1 MTPRSCFGKMNSIL
15 GSVVPLAMFLKKF
28 YLSADEAF
36 DGSYQS
42 NVLVSDEGK
51 NTTQCGFINACFLLR
66 RKLSIFEVFPE
77 CLHCHNVAL
86 RRYSPLGCLSCVYI
100 PTRRIE
106 QFLLSPKTNNSIS
119 GKIAQFF
126 RLSQCRVVHF
136 QATPLGILGPVSI
149 PILPFVNTSKILNEI

>member
-51 NTTQCGFINACFLLR
+51 NMDMDMNMDLLMDKGRCQKRFSGFCPLR
-66 RKLSIFEVFPE
+66 R
-77 CLHCHNVAL
+77 
-86 RRYSPLGCLSCVYI
+86 G
-100 PTRRIE
+100 
-106 QFLLSPKTNNSIS
+106 
-119 GKIAQFF
+119 G
-126 RLSQCRVVHF
+126 
-136 QATPLGILGPVSI
+136 TPPVR
-149 PILPFVNTSKILNEI
+149 